1 MGTSSGR
8 LGSSGRPRFFG
19 RRFDIP
25 GGRCEDRVVPS
36 PKMIEEAG
44 FVRLYGAR
52 QNNLKNIDVEFPHA
66 SLTVV
71 TGVSGSGKSS
81 LAFDTIYAEG
91 QRRYVE
97 CVSTYAKQF
106 LERLPRPDYD
116 RVDGLAPALAIR
128 QGAAAQTGRSTVGTV
143 TEVADH
149 LRLLLARVGET
160 VCGRCGTK
168 VPRHSVD
175 SVLEAILARGREE
188 VTLWFELPAQ
198 GRESAKQLWGLA
210 LARGFVRA
218 RSGSV
223 APPRARGATASARP
237 GWARLDEAMPKG
249 FASPIQIY
257 VDRLLPAPENRTR
270 LRESLEIAW
279 REGHGRVF
287 VERETGETLCYH
299 DGRTC
304 ERCGR
309 EFPEPLPQLFSFNSP
324 YGACPECRGFG
335 NILTFTL
342 RRVVPD
348 PGKSVMEG
356 ALDPW
361 ANSWRAH
368 FLPKLK
374 AVSERHGI
382 PLDRPFRSLSKEHRK
397 ILLDGAPGF
406 RGVFPFLERLR
417 EKAYKSSA
425 RFLVKRYQEAVLCAT
440 CAGNRLKPE
449 ALEVYVG
456 GKNIAQLA
464 AMTVGELRTF
474 LTTLQLDSAREQVAA
489 TILAELRGRL
499 EYLAETGLHYLT
511 LDRPSKTLSGGEAQ
525 RIELANALGG
535 SLSHALY
542 VLDEPTVGLHPR
554 DTERL
559 IRVLRRLQGRK
570 NTLLVV
576 EHDPDVIQS
585 ADYVLELG
593 PGAGERGGRVLYQGP
608 REGWPGRDLVAAEW
622 AGAIADASSEPYGR
636 AKKAEWI
643 EIRGAR
649 EHNLKGIDVR
659 IPIGAIVGVC
669 GVSGSGKSTLV
680 EEILWRAAARAAGE
694 DPPEAG
700 AHGSVTGL
708 DSFDRVALV
717 DQTPVMRSL
726 RSNPVTYVKAFDRI
740 RERYARTPL
749 ARQRGY
755 SPGTFSFNVKG
766 GRCERCEGAGVD
778 RVEMYFLA
786 DLWVPCEACGGRRYR
801 ADVLEV
807 KVHGLSLD
815 QLLDRTVEETLALF
829 QGETEIQEPLW
840 VLERVGLGYL
850 RLGQPLSTLSGGE
863 VQRLKLA
870 RELSDRGSAATL
882 YLLDEPTVGLHR
894 KDVLV
899 LLRVLRELKRRGST
913 VVLVEH
919 NLDLLAACDY
929 LIELGPEGG
938 EAGGYLV
945 AEGSP
950 DEIARNEGSLTG
962 RYLRKTAA
970 CA

>member
-1 MGTSSGR
+1 MVPIPNSAEGE
-8 LGSSGRPRFFG
+8 GS
-19 RRFDIP
+19 
-25 GGRCEDRVVPS
+25 
-36 PKMIEEAG
+36 
-44 FVRLYGAR
+44 VRLYGAR
-52 QNNLKNIDVEFPHA
+52 QNNLKNIDVEFPRA
-66 SLTVV
+66 ALTVV

-160 VCGRCGTK
+160 ICAKCGTK

-175 SVLEAILARGREE
+175 SVLEGILARDREE
-188 VTLWFELPAQ
+188 VTLWFELPAHR
-198 GRESAKQLWGLA
+198 GETAKQLWARA

-223 APPRARGATASARP
+223 APPRSRKAPALART
-237 GWARLDEAMPKG
+237 GWARLDEPPPRG
-249 FASPIQIY
+249 LTPPIHVY

-287 VERETGETLCYH
+287 VEGEAGETLRYH

-335 NILTFTL
+335 NVLTFTL
-342 RRVVPD
+342 RRIVPN
-348 PGKSVMEG
+348 PGKSVLEG
-356 ALDPW
+356 ALEPW

-374 AVSERHGI
+374 TVSERYGI
-382 PLDRPFRSLSKEHRK
+382 PLDQPFRSLSKEHRK
-397 ILLDGAPGF
+397 ILLEGAPGF
-406 RGVFPFLERLR
+406 RGVLPFLERLR
-417 EKAYKSSA
+417 AKSYKSSA
-425 RFLVKRYQEAVLCAT
+425 RFLVKHYQEAVLCAT
-440 CAGNRLKPE
+440 CGGNRLKPE

-456 GKNIAQLA
+456 GRNIAQLG
-464 AMTVGELRTF
+464 AMTVGDLRSF
-474 LTTLQLDSAREQVAA
+474 LAALRLDATGEQVAA
-489 TILAELRGRL
+489 TILAELRARL
-499 EYLAETGLHYLT
+499 EYLSETGLDYLT

-585 ADYVLELG
+585 ADWILELG

-608 REGWPGRDLVAAEW
+608 REQWPGRDLASSEW
-622 AGAIADASSEPYGR
+622 AGAVADAASEPYGR
-636 AKKAEWI
+636 AKKATWI
-643 EIRGAR
+643 EVRGAR
-649 EHNLKGIDVR
+649 EHNLKGIDVK
-659 IPIGAIVGVC
+659 IPVGAFVGVC
-669 GVSGSGKSTLV
+669 GVSGSGKSTLI
-680 EEILWRAAARAAGE
+680 EDILWRAAAGAMGE
-694 DPPEAG
+694 DVPEAG
-700 AHGSVTGL
+700 AHGSVHGL
-708 DSFDRVALV
+708 ESFDRVALV
-717 DQTPVMRSL
+717 DQTPVMRSF
-726 RSNPVTYVKAFDRI
+726 RSNPVTYIKAFDRI

-755 SPGTFSFNVKG
+755 TPGTFSFNVKG
-766 GRCERCEGAGVD
+766 GRCEHCEGAGVD

-786 DLWVPCEACGGRRYR
+786 DLWVPCETCGGRRYR

-815 QLLDRTVEETLALF
+815 QLLDKTVEETLALF

-840 VLERVGLGYL
+840 VLERVGLGYV

-863 VQRLKLA
+863 IQRLKLA
-870 RELSDRGSAATL
+870 RELSDRTSAATL
-882 YLLDEPTVGLHR
+882 FLLDEPTVGLHR

-945 AEGSP
+945 AEGP
-950 DEIARNEGSLTG
+950 PEEIARNEGSLTG
-962 RYLRKTAA
+962 RYLRRIAA

>member
-1 MGTSSGR
+1 MSNQA
-8 LGSSGRPRFFG
+8 
-19 RRFDIP
+19 
-25 GGRCEDRVVPS
+25 E
-36 PKMIEEAG
+36 
-44 FVRLYGAR
+44 FVRLRGAR
-52 QNNLKNIDVEFPHA
+52 QNNLKNIDVAFPRA
-66 SLTVV
+66 ALTVV

-116 RVDGLAPALAIR
+116 GIEGLAPALAIR

-143 TEVADH
+143 TEIADH
-149 LRLLLARVGET
+149 LRLLLARVGDT
-160 VCGRCGTK
+160 VCGACGTK

-175 SVLEAILARGREE
+175 SVLEAMLARGPEE
-188 VTLWFELPAQ
+188 VTIAFTLPAHP
-198 GRESAKQLWGLA
+198 GEKPKDLWARA

-218 RSGSV
+218 RPT
-223 APPRARGATASARP
+223 APGT
-237 GWARLDEAMPKG
+237 WARLDEPAPRGVK
-249 FASPIQIY
+249 APVQVY
-257 VDRLLPAPENRTR
+257 VDRIAPTPANRMR

-279 REGHGRVF
+279 REGHGRVLI
-287 VERETGETLCYH
+287 EHTGGETLAYH

-324 YGACPECRGFG
+324 YGACPDCRGFG

-342 RRVVPD
+342 RRIIPD
-348 PGKSVMEG
+348 PGKTILEG
-356 ALDPW
+356 ALEPW

-368 FLPKLK
+368 FMPKLK
-374 AVSERHGI
+374 TVSERYGI
-382 PLDRPFRSLSKEHRK
+382 PLDVPFRSLSEEHQK
-397 ILLDGAPGF
+397 ILLEGAPGF
-406 RGVFPFLERLR
+406 RGVFPFLNRLR
-417 EKAYKSSA
+417 EKSYKSSA
-425 RFLVKRYQEAVLCAT
+425 RFLVKHYQEPMVCER
-440 CAGNRLKPE
+440 CGGNRLKPE
-449 ALEVYVG
+449 ALEVFVG
-456 GKNIAQLA
+456 GRNIAQLL
-464 AMTVGELRTF
+464 AMTVGELRAF
-474 LTTLQLDSAREQVAA
+474 LSTLTLDPIRE
-489 TILAELRGRL
+489 TIASTVLAELRGRL
-499 EYLAETGLHYLT
+499 EYLDETGLHYLT

-559 IRVLRRLQGRK
+559 IRVLRRLQSRK
-570 NTLLVV
+570 NTLLIV

-585 ADYVLELG
+585 ADWIVELG

-608 REGWPGRDLVAAEW
+608 RERWPGRDLAGSEW
-622 AGAIADASSEPYGR
+622 AEAVADQGGSPYG
-636 AKKAEWI
+636 KGKGKGKGKGSGWI
-643 EIRGAR
+643 EILGAS
-649 EHNLKGIDVR
+649 EHNLKSIDVR
-659 IPIGAIVGVC
+659 IPAGAIVGIC

-680 EEILWRAAARAAGE
+680 EDILWRAAARALGE
-694 DPPEAG
+694 DAPEPG
-700 AHGSVTGL
+700 AHRSVRGI

-749 ARQRGY
+749 GRQRGY
-755 SPGTFSFNVKG
+755 TPGTFSFNVKG
-766 GRCERCEGAGVD
+766 GRCELCEGAGVN

-786 DLWVPCEACGGRRYR
+786 DLWVPCESCGGRRYSPE
-801 ADVLEV
+801 VLEV

-815 QLLDRTVEETLALF
+815 LLLDKTVEETLALF

-863 VQRLKLA
+863 IQRLKLA
-870 RELSDRGSAATL
+870 RELSDRAAATTL
-882 YLLDEPTVGLHR
+882 FLLDEPTVGLHR
-894 KDVLV
+894 RDVLV

-913 VVLVEH
+913 VILVEH

-929 LIELGPEGG
+929 VIELGPEGG
-938 EAGGYLV
+938 AQGGYLM
-945 AEGSP
+945 AEGTP
-950 DEIARNEGSLTG
+950 EDLARNEASLTG
-962 RYLRKTAA
+962 RYLRRIAA

>member
-223 APPRARGATASARP
+223 APPRARGATASAPP

-636 AKKAEWI
+636 AKKAAWI

-950 DEIARNEGSLTG
+950 DEIARNEASLTG

>member
-1 MGTSSGR
+1 MSN
-8 LGSSGRPRFFG
+8 PA
-19 RRFDIP
+19 
-25 GGRCEDRVVPS
+25 E
-36 PKMIEEAG
+36 
-44 FVRLYGAR
+44 FVRLRGAR
-52 QNNLKNIDVEFPHA
+52 QNNLKNIDVAFPRA
-66 SLTVV
+66 ALTVV

-116 RVDGLAPALAIR
+116 GIEGLAPALAIR

-149 LRLLLARVGET
+149 LRLLLARVGDT
-160 VCGRCGTK
+160 VCGRCGTR
-168 VPRHSVD
+168 VPRHTVD
-175 SVLEAILARGREE
+175 SVLEAMLARGEEE
-188 VTLWFELPAQ
+188 VTISFTLAAHPGEKAKGLWA
-198 GRESAKQLWGLA
+198 RA

-218 RSGSV
+218 R
-223 APPRARGATASARP
+223 PTSAAA
-237 GWARLDEAMPKG
+237 WARLDEPAPRG
-249 FASPIQIY
+249 LGASIQVH
-257 VDRLLPAPENRTR
+257 VDRIAPTPENRMR

-287 VERETGETLCYH
+287 VERAGGETLVYH

-342 RRVVPD
+342 RRIIPD
-348 PGKSVMEG
+348 PGKTILEG
-356 ALDPW
+356 ALEPW

-368 FLPKLK
+368 FMPKLR
-374 AVSERHGI
+374 AVSERYGI
-382 PLDRPFRSLSKEHRK
+382 PLDAPFRSLSEEHRK
-397 ILLDGAPGF
+397 ILLEGAPGF
-406 RGVFPFLERLR
+406 RGVLPFLNRLR
-417 EKAYKSSA
+417 EKSYKSSA
-425 RFLVKRYQEAVLCAT
+425 RFLVKHYQEPVVCER
-440 CAGNRLKPE
+440 CGGGRLKPE
-449 ALEVYVG
+449 ALEVFVG
-456 GKNIAQLA
+456 GRNIAQLL
-464 AMTVGELRTF
+464 AMTVGELRAF
-474 LTTLQLDSAREQVAA
+474 LSALTLDPVRETIAA
-489 TILAELRGRL
+489 TVLAELRGRL
-499 EYLAETGLHYLT
+499 EYLDETGLHYLT

-559 IRVLRRLQGRK
+559 IRVLRRLQSRK
-570 NTLLVV
+570 NTLLIV

-585 ADYVLELG
+585 ADWIVELG

-608 REGWPGRDLVAAEW
+608 RARWPGRDLAGSEW
-622 AGAIADASSEPYGR
+622 AEAVADQGGPPYGKGKG
-636 AKKAEWI
+636 KKTGWI
-643 EIRGAR
+643 EILGAR
-649 EHNLKGIDVR
+649 EHNLKSIDVR
-659 IPIGAIVGVC
+659 IPVGAIVGVC

-680 EEILWRAAARAAGE
+680 EDILWRAAERALGGDA
-694 DPPEAG
+694 PEPG
-700 AHGSVTGL
+700 AHRSVRGL
-708 DSFDRVALV
+708 DCFDRVALV

-749 ARQRGY
+749 ARERGY
-755 SPGTFSFNVKG
+755 TPGTFSFNVKG
-766 GRCERCEGAGVD
+766 GRCERCEGAGVN

-786 DLWVPCEACGGRRYR
+786 DLWVPCEACGGRRYGPE
-801 ADVLEV
+801 VLEV
-807 KVHGLSLD
+807 KVHGLTLD
-815 QLLDRTVEETLALF
+815 ALLDKTVEETLALF

-863 VQRLKLA
+863 IQRLKLA
-870 RELSDRGSAATL
+870 RELSDRTTASTL
-882 YLLDEPTVGLHR
+882 FLLDEPTVGLHR
-894 KDVLV
+894 RDVLV

-938 EAGGYLV
+938 
-945 AEGSP
+945 AEGGHRIAEGTP
-950 DEIARNEGSLTG
+950 EDLARNEASLTG
-962 RYLRKTAA
+962 RYLKRIAA

>member
-1 MGTSSGR
+1 M
-8 LGSSGRPRFFG
+8 PAPE
-19 RRFDIP
+19 IP
-25 GGRCEDRVVPS
+25 
-36 PKMIEEAG
+36 EEAG
-44 FVRLYGAR
+44 FIRLHGAR
-52 QNNLKNIDVEFPHA
+52 QNNLKNIDVEFPRA
-66 SLTVV
+66 ALTVV
-71 TGVSGSGKSS
+71 TGVSGS
-81 LAFDTIYAEG
+81 

-116 RVDGLAPALAIR
+116 RIDGLAPALAIR
-128 QGAAAQTGRSTVGTV
+128 QGAAAQTGRSTVGTI
-143 TEVADH
+143 TEVSDH
-149 LRLLLARVGET
+149 VRLLLARVGDT
-160 VCGRCGTK
+160 ICGQCGTP

-175 SVLEAILARGREE
+175 SVLEAILARGPEE
-188 VTLWFELPAQ
+188 VTVWFELPAQ
-198 GRESAKQLWGLA
+198 PREKPKDLWARA

-218 RSGSV
+218 R
-223 APPRARGATASARP
+223 ARGGA
-237 GWARLDEAMPKG
+237 WARLDEPMPRGTKT
-249 FASPIQIY
+249 PIQVY
-257 VDRLLPAPENRTR
+257 VDRIAASPENRAR

-287 VERETGETLCYH
+287 LGRGDQETLVYH
-299 DGRTC
+299 DGRIC

-342 RRVVPD
+342 RRVVRD
-348 PGKSVMEG
+348 PGKTLNEG

-368 FLPKLK
+368 FMPKLK
-374 AVSERHGI
+374 AVCERHGI
-382 PLDRPFRSLSKEHRK
+382 PMDEPFRSLSNEHQK
-397 ILLDGAPGF
+397 ILLEGEPGF

-417 EKAYKSSA
+417 EKSYKLSA
-425 RFLVKRYQEAVLCAT
+425 RFLVKAYQEPMLCAR
-440 CAGNRLKPE
+440 CGGNRLKPE
-449 ALEVYVG
+449 ALEVFVG
-456 GKNIAQLA
+456 GKNIAALS
-464 AMTVGELRTF
+464 AMTVGELRAF
-474 LTTLQLDSAREQVAA
+474 FATLRLDPLRETIAA
-489 TILAELRGRL
+489 TVLAELRGRL
-499 EYLAETGLHYLT
+499 EYLGETGLDYLT

-559 IRVLRRLQGRK
+559 IRVLRRLQSRK
-570 NTLLVV
+570 NTLLIV

-585 ADYVLELG
+585 ADWIVEMG

-608 REGWPGRDLVAAEW
+608 RERWPGRDLAARESAETVAEA
-622 AGAIADASSEPYGR
+622 APPPYGAAR
-636 AKKAEWI
+636 KAGWI
-643 EIRGAR
+643 EIQGAA
-649 EHNLKGIDVR
+649 EHNLKGIDAR
-659 IPIGAIVGVC
+659 IPIGSIVGVC

-680 EEILWRAAARAAGE
+680 EDILWRAAARSLGQDA
-694 DPPEAG
+694 PEPG
-700 AHGSVTGL
+700 AHRSVRGL

-717 DQTPVMRSL
+717 DQTPVLRSL

-749 ARQRGY
+749 ARQRRY
-755 SPGTFSFNVKG
+755 TPGTFSFNVKG
-766 GRCERCEGAGVD
+766 GRCERCEGAGVN

-801 ADVLEV
+801 PEVLEV
-807 KVHGLSLD
+807 KVHGLSMD
-815 QLLDRTVEETLALF
+815 QLLEKTVEETLALF
-829 QGETEIQEPLW
+829 HGETEIQEPLW
-840 VLERVGLGYL
+840 VLERVGLGYV

-870 RELSDRGSAATL
+870 RELADRASAITL
-882 YLLDEPTVGLHR
+882 FVLDEPTVGLHR

-899 LLRVLRELKRRGST
+899 LLRVLRELRRRGST
-913 VVLVEH
+913 VVVVEH
-919 NLDLLAACDY
+919 NLDLLTACDY

-938 EAGGYLV
+938 EAGGYRI
-945 AEGSP
+945 AEGTP
-950 DEIARNEGSLTG
+950 EDLARNEASLTG
-962 RYLRKTAA
+962 RYLRKIAA

>member
-1 MGTSSGR
+1 VPTEPAEGAEW
-8 LGSSGRPRFFG
+8 
-19 RRFDIP
+19 I
-25 GGRCEDRVVPS
+25 RVH
-36 PKMIEEAG
+36 
-44 FVRLYGAR
+44 GAR
-52 QNNLKNIDVEFPHA
+52 QNNLKNVDVALPRS

-116 RVDGLAPALAIR
+116 RVEGLAPAIAIR
-128 QGAAAQTGRSTVGTV
+128 QGAAAQTGRSTVGTI
-143 TEVADH
+143 TEIADH

-160 VCGRCGTK
+160 ICGRCGTQ

-175 SVLEAILARGREE
+175 SVLESILTRGPEE
-188 VTLWFELPAQ
+188 ITLWFELPAAEGETTQ
-198 GRESAKQLWGLA
+198 DLWQRA

-218 RSGSV
+218 RAGSSP
-223 APPRARGATASARP
+223 AGAAWS
-237 GWARLDEAMPKG
+237 RLDEPMPRGIK
-249 FASPIQIY
+249 APLQIY
-257 VDRLLPAPENRTR
+257 VDRITASPENRMR
-270 LRESLEIAW
+270 IRESLEIAW
-279 REGHGRVF
+279 REGHGRPF
-287 VERETGETLCYH
+287 VERGSGETLRYH

-309 EFPEPLPQLFSFNSP
+309 EFPEPLPQLFSFNSA
-324 YGACPECRGFG
+324 YGACPDCRGFG

-342 RRVVPD
+342 RRIVPH
-348 PGKSVMEG
+348 PERTVLEG

-361 ANSWRAH
+361 ANSWRSY

-382 PLDRPFRSLSKEHRK
+382 PLDRPFRSLSKEHQK
-397 ILLDGAPGF
+397 ILLEGAPGF

-417 EKAYKSSA
+417 AKAYKSSA
-425 RFLVKRYQEAVLCAT
+425 RFLVKHYQEAVVCAT
-440 CAGNRLKPE
+440 CGGNRLKPE
-449 ALEVYVG
+449 SLEVQVG
-456 GKNIAQLA
+456 GKNIAELSSS
-464 AMTVGELRTF
+464 TVGDLRAF
-474 LTTLQLDSAREQVAA
+474 VAGLSLDPVREKIAA
-489 TILAELRGRL
+489 PILAELRGRL
-499 EYLAETGLHYLT
+499 EYLGETGLDYLT
-511 LDRPSKTLSGGEAQ
+511 LDRASKTLSGGEAQ

-559 IRVLRRLQGRK
+559 IRVLRRLQERK

-576 EHDPDVIQS
+576 EHDPDVIAS
-585 ADYVLELG
+585 ADWIVELG

-608 REGWPGRDLVAAEW
+608 EPAWPGRDAAAVEW
-622 AGAIADASSEPYGR
+622 AGAVAESVTPYRVPRASD
-636 AKKAEWI
+636 WI
-643 EIRGAR
+643 EIQGAA

-659 IPIGAIVGVC
+659 IPCGSIVGVC

-680 EEILWRAAARAAGE
+680 EDILWRAAARAVGE
-694 DPPEAG
+694 DAPEPGVHRA
-700 AHGSVTGL
+700 VTGV
-708 DSFDRVALV
+708 SRFSRVALV
-717 DQTPVMRSL
+717 DQTPVVRSL
-726 RSNPVTYVKAFDRI
+726 RSNPATYVKAFDRI

-755 SPGTFSFNVKG
+755 TPGTFSFNVKG
-766 GRCERCEGAGVD
+766 GRCEVCEGAGLT

-786 DLWVPCEACGGRRYR
+786 DLWIPCETCRGRRYR
-801 ADVLEV
+801 ADVLEI

-815 QLLDRTVEETLALF
+815 QLLEKTVEETLAVF
-829 QGETEIQEPLW
+829 QGEAEIQGPLW

-863 VQRLKLA
+863 IQRLKLA
-870 RELSDRGSAATL
+870 RELSDRGDASAL
-882 YLLDEPTVGLHR
+882 YVLDEPTVGLHR
-894 KDVLV
+894 KDILV
-899 LLRVLRELKRRGST
+899 LLRVLRELKRRGAT
-913 VVLVEH
+913 IVLVEH

-929 LIELGPEGG
+929 LIELGPDGG
-938 EAGGYLV
+938 EAGGHLV
-945 AEGSP
+945 ASGTPE
-950 DEIARNEGSLTG
+950 EIARDGRSATG
-962 RYLRKTAA
+962 RYLKKTAA

>member
-1 MGTSSGR
+1 MPETE
-8 LGSSGRPRFFG
+8 
-19 RRFDIP
+19 IP
-25 GGRCEDRVVPS
+25 DPVE
-36 PKMIEEAG
+36 

-52 QNNLKNIDVEFPHA
+52 QNNLQNIDVEFPRA

-116 RVDGLAPALAIR
+116 RIEGLAPALAIR
-128 QGAAAQTGRSTVGTV
+128 QGAAAQTGRSTVGTI

-160 VCGRCGTK
+160 VCGRCGTR

-175 SVLEAILARGREE
+175 SVLEAILARGAEE
-188 VTLWFELPAQ
+188 VTLWFELSP
-198 GRESAKQLWGLA
+198 GTGERSRDLWSRA

-218 RSGSV
+218 RPAGAEAG
-223 APPRARGATASARP
+223 APWS
-237 GWARLDEAMPKG
+237 RLDEPMPRGIK
-249 FASPIQIY
+249 PPYHVY
-257 VDRLLPAPENRTR
+257 VDRLSPTPENRMR
-270 LRESLEIAW
+270 LRESLEVAW

-287 VERETGETLCYH
+287 VGRASGEILVYH

-324 YGACPECRGFG
+324 YGACPECHGFG

-342 RRVVPD
+342 RKVVPH
-348 PGKSVMEG
+348 PERSVLEG

-374 AVSERHGI
+374 AVAERHGI
-382 PLDRPFRSLSKEHRK
+382 PLDRPFRTLSNEHQK
-397 ILLDGAPGF
+397 ILLEGAPGF

-417 EKAYKSSA
+417 EKSYKSSA
-425 RFLVKRYQEAVLCAT
+425 RFLVKHYQEAVVCST
-440 CAGNRLKPE
+440 CNGNRLKPE
-449 ALEVYVG
+449 ALEVQVG
-456 GKNIAQLA
+456 GRHIAELLG
-464 AMTVGELRTF
+464 MTVGGLRAF
-474 LTTLQLDSAREQVAA
+474 LSTLHLERARERIAA
-489 TILAELRGRL
+489 PILAELRGRL
-499 EYLAETGLHYLT
+499 EYLGETGLDYLT
-511 LDRPSKTLSGGEAQ
+511 LDRASKTLSGGEAQ

-559 IRVLRRLQGRK
+559 IRVLRRLQSRR

-585 ADYVLELG
+585 ADWILELG
-593 PGAGERGGRVLYQGP
+593 PGAGERGGRVTYQGP
-608 REGWPGRDLVAAEW
+608 RERWPGRDQAAAEW
-622 AGAIADASSEPYGR
+622 ADAVAEGSRSAYGAGRKAD
-636 AKKAEWI
+636 WI

-649 EHNLKGIDVR
+649 EHNLKSVDVR
-659 IPIGAIVGVC
+659 IPVGAIVGIC

-680 EEILWRAAARAAGE
+680 EDILWRAAARALGQDA
-694 DPPEAG
+694 PEP
-700 AHGSVTGL
+700 GSHRSVSGL
-708 DSFDRVALV
+708 EPFDRVSLV
-717 DQTPVMRSL
+717 DQSPVVRSL
-726 RSNPVTYVKAFDRI
+726 RSNPATYIKAFDRI

-749 ARQRGY
+749 ARQRDY
-755 SPGTFSFNVKG
+755 TPGTFSFNVKG
-766 GRCERCEGAGVD
+766 GRCERCEGAGVT

-786 DLWVPCEACGGRRYR
+786 DLWIPCEACRGRRYR
-801 ADVLEV
+801 TDVLEV
-807 KVHGLSLD
+807 TVHGLSLD
-815 QLLDRTVEETLALF
+815 QLLDRTIEQTLALF
-829 QGETEIQEPLW
+829 QGESEIQEPLW

-863 VQRLKLA
+863 IQRLKLA
-870 RELSDRGSAATL
+870 RELGDRGSKATL

-894 KDVLV
+894 KDVMV

-938 EAGGYLV
+938 EAGGSVV

-950 DEIARNEGSLTG
+950 EEIARHETSATG

>member
-1 MGTSSGR
+1 M
-8 LGSSGRPRFFG
+8 PA
-19 RRFDIP
+19 P
-25 GGRCEDRVVPS
+25 EPNH
-36 PKMIEEAG
+36 EAG
-44 FVRLYGAR
+44 FVRLSGAR
-52 QNNLKNIDVEFPHA
+52 QNNLKNIDVEFPRA
-66 SLTVV
+66 ALTVV

-81 LAFDTIYAEG
+81 FAFDTIYAEG

-116 RVDGLAPALAIR
+116 QVEGLAPALAIR

-160 VCGRCGTK
+160 ICGQCGTK

-175 SVLEAILARGREE
+175 SVLEAILGRGPEE
-188 VTLWFELPAQ
+188 VTIWFTLPAYP
-198 GRESAKQLWGLA
+198 GESVKDLWARA

-218 RSGSV
+218 RPAG
-223 APPRARGATASARP
+223 GAGAGA
-237 GWARLDEAMPKG
+237 GAGAWARLDEPLPKRAKAPLHV
-249 FASPIQIY
+249 F
-257 VDRLLPAPENRTR
+257 VHRLAPTPENRMR

-287 VERETGETLCYH
+287 VQRGDGEVLCYH

-304 ERCGR
+304 EHCGR

-348 PGKSVMEG
+348 PGKTILEG
-356 ALDPW
+356 ALEPW

-374 AVSERHGI
+374 AVGERYGI
-382 PLDRPFRSLSKEHRK
+382 PLDKPYRSLSKEHQK
-397 ILLDGAPGF
+397 ILLEGAPGF
-406 RGVFPFLERLR
+406 RGVFPFLNRLR
-417 EKAYKSSA
+417 EKSYKSSA
-425 RFLVKRYQEAVLCAT
+425 RFLVKHYQEPVLCAT
-440 CAGNRLKPE
+440 CGGNRMKPE

-456 GKNIAQLA
+456 GRNVAQLLG
-464 AMTVGELRTF
+464 MTVGELRAF
-474 LTTLQLDSAREQVAA
+474 LSSLSLDPMREKIAS
-489 TILAELRGRL
+489 TILSELHGRL
-499 EYLAETGLHYLT
+499 EYLGETGLDYLT

-559 IRVLRRLQGRK
+559 IGVLRRLQGRK

-576 EHDPDVIQS
+576 EHDADVIQA
-585 ADYVLELG
+585 ADWIVELG

-608 REGWPGRDLVAAEW
+608 RDQWPGRDLSGAEW
-622 AGAIADASSEPYGR
+622 AEAVADQGAERYGR
-636 AKKAEWI
+636 ARKADWI
-643 EIRGAR
+643 EISGAT
-649 EHNLKGIDVR
+649 EHNLKGIDAR
-659 IPIGAIVGVC
+659 IPVGAIVGVC

-680 EEILWRAAARAAGE
+680 EEILWSAAARALGQDA
-694 DPPEAG
+694 PEPG
-700 AHGSVTGL
+700 AHRSVKGL
-708 DSFDRVALV
+708 ASFDRVALV
-717 DQTPVMRSL
+717 DQTPVMRSF
-726 RSNPVTYVKAFDRI
+726 RSNPVTYVKAFDKI

-749 ARQRGY
+749 ARERKY
-755 SPGTFSFNVKG
+755 MPGTFSFNVKG
-766 GRCERCEGAGVD
+766 GRCERCEGAGVE

-801 ADVLEV
+801 PEVLEV

-815 QLLDRTVEETLALF
+815 RLLEKTVEETIALF

-863 VQRLKLA
+863 IQRLKLA
-870 RELSDRGSAATL
+870 RELSERGSAATL

-929 LIELGPEGG
+929 LIELGPDGG
-938 EAGGYLV
+938 EAGGYLI
-945 AEGSP
+945 AEGAP
-950 DEIARNEGSLTG
+950 EELARNEGSLTG
-962 RYLRKTAA
+962 RYLRKIAA

>member
-1 MGTSSGR
+1 VSG
-8 LGSSGRPRFFG
+8 LPDS
-19 RRFDIP
+19 
-25 GGRCEDRVVPS
+25 
-36 PKMIEEAG
+36 EEVE
-44 FVRLYGAR
+44 FVRLHGAR
-52 QNNLKNIDVEFPHA
+52 QNNLKNIDVAFPRA
-66 SLTVV
+66 ALTVV

-81 LAFDTIYAEG
+81 FAFDTIYAEG

-116 RVDGLAPALAIR
+116 QVDGLAPALAIR
-128 QGAAAQTGRSTVGTV
+128 QGAAAQTGRSTVGTI
-143 TEVADH
+143 TEMADH

-160 VCGRCGTK
+160 ICGRCGTK

-175 SVLEAILARGREE
+175 SVLEAILARGPGE
-188 VTLWFELPAQ
+188 VTIWFEMPAHP
-198 GRESAKQLWGLA
+198 GEKPKDLWARA

-218 RSGSV
+218 R
-223 APPRARGATASARP
+223 AAATWS
-237 GWARLDEAMPKG
+237 RLDEGMPRGAK
-249 FASPIQIY
+249 APIQVY
-257 VDRLLPAPENRTR
+257 VDRVSPTQEHRAR

-287 VERETGETLCYH
+287 VEFPDGDVLRYH

-348 PGKSVMEG
+348 PGKTLLEG

-368 FLPKLK
+368 FMPKLK
-374 AVSERHGI
+374 TVSERFGI
-382 PLDRPFRSLSKEHRK
+382 PLDRPFRTLSQEHQK
-397 ILLDGAPGF
+397 ILLEGTTGF

-417 EKAYKSSA
+417 EKSYKSSA
-425 RFLVKRYQEAVLCAT
+425 RFLVKHYQEPMICGT
-440 CAGNRLKPE
+440 CGGNRMKPE
-449 ALEVYVG
+449 ALEVFVG
-456 GKNIAQLA
+456 GKNIAQLH
-464 AMTVGELRTF
+464 AMTVGEMRAF
-474 LTTLQLDSAREQVAA
+474 LTSLELDPLREEIAA

-499 EYLAETGLHYLT
+499 EYLGETGLDYLT

-559 IRVLRRLQGRK
+559 IRVLRRLQARK
-570 NTLLVV
+570 NTLLIV
-576 EHDPDVIQS
+576 EHDPDVIQA
-585 ADYVLELG
+585 ADWIVEMG

-608 REGWPGRDLVAAEW
+608 RERWPGRDLAGAEW
-622 AGAIADASSEPYGR
+622 AEAVADHGGEPYGR
-636 AKKAEWI
+636 PKRPEWI
-643 EIRGAR
+643 EILGAS
-649 EHNLKGIDVR
+649 EHNLKSLDVR
-659 IPIGAIVGVC
+659 IPVGSIVGVC

-680 EEILWRAAARAAGE
+680 EDILWRAAARALGQDA
-694 DPPEAG
+694 PEPG
-700 AHGSVTGL
+700 AHRSVRGL
-708 DSFDRVALV
+708 DVFDRVALV
-717 DQTPVMRSL
+717 DQSPVMRSF

-749 ARQRGY
+749 ARERRY
-755 SPGTFSFNVKG
+755 TPGTFSFNVKG
-766 GRCERCEGAGVD
+766 GRCERCEGAGVEK
-778 RVEMYFLA
+778 VEMYFLA
-786 DLWVPCEACGGRRYR
+786 DLWVPCDACGGRRYR
-801 ADVLEV
+801 QEVLEV
-807 KVHGLSLD
+807 KVHGLSLH
-815 QLLDRTVEETLALF
+815 QLLDKTIEETVALF

-850 RLGQPLSTLSGGE
+850 RMGQPLSTLSGGE
-863 VQRLKLA
+863 IQRLKLA
-870 RELSDRGSAATL
+870 RELSERSSSKTL
-882 YLLDEPTVGLHR
+882 FLLDEPTVGLHR
-894 KDVLV
+894 RDVLV
-899 LLRVLRELKRRGST
+899 LLRVLRELKRRGAT

-929 LIELGPEGG
+929 VIELGPEGG
-938 EAGGYLV
+938 EAGGRLI
-945 AEGSP
+945 AEGAP
-950 DEIARNEGSLTG
+950 EELARNDDSLTG
-962 RYLRKTAA
+962 RYLRKIAA

>member
-1 MGTSSGR
+1 M
-8 LGSSGRPRFFG
+8 
-19 RRFDIP
+19 P
-25 GGRCEDRVVPS
+25 GLE
-36 PKMIEEAG
+36 KLEEAG
-44 FVRLYGAR
+44 FVRLRGAR
-52 QNNLKNIDVEFPHA
+52 QNNLKNIDVDFPRA
-66 SLTVV
+66 ALTVV

-81 LAFDTIYAEG
+81 FAFDTIYAEG

-116 RVDGLAPALAIR
+116 QVDGLAPALAIR

-149 LRLLLARVGET
+149 LRLLLARVGDT
-160 VCGRCGTK
+160 ICGKCGTK

-175 SVLEAILARGREE
+175 SVLEAILARGAEL
-188 VTLWFELPAQ
+188 VTIWFTMPSHPGEKPKDQWA
-198 GRESAKQLWGLA
+198 LA

-218 RSGSV
+218 RAAG
-223 APPRARGATASARP
+223 ASA
-237 GWARLDEAMPKG
+237 WARLDEPIPRGAKG
-249 FASPIQIY
+249 PIQVYI
-257 VDRLLPAPENRTR
+257 DRIAPTPENRMR
-270 LRESLEIAW
+270 LRESLEVAW

-287 VERETGETLCYH
+287 INKEGAETLCYH

-348 PGKSVMEG
+348 PGKSVLEG

-374 AVSERHGI
+374 TISERHGI
-382 PLDRPFRSLSKEHRK
+382 PLDQPFRSLSKEHQK
-397 ILLDGAPGF
+397 ILLEGAPGF

-417 EKAYKSSA
+417 EKSYKSSA
-425 RFLVKRYQEAVLCAT
+425 RFLVKHYQEPVLCAT
-440 CAGNRLKPE
+440 CGGNRLKPE
-449 ALEVYVG
+449 ALEVFVG
-456 GKNIAQLA
+456 GRNIAELLG
-464 AMTVGELRTF
+464 MTVGDLRSFLGSLEL
-474 LTTLQLDSAREQVAA
+474 SPAREQIAA

-499 EYLAETGLHYLT
+499 EYLGETGLDYLT
-511 LDRPSKTLSGGEAQ
+511 LDRASKTLSGGEAQ

-559 IRVLRRLQGRK
+559 IRVLRRLQSRK

-576 EHDPDVIQS
+576 EHDPDVIQA
-585 ADYVLELG
+585 ADWIVELG

-608 REGWPGRDLVAAEW
+608 REGWPGRDMAGEEW
-622 AGAIADASSEPYGR
+622 AEAVAEHPAPYGR
-636 AKKAEWI
+636 TRQSAWI
-643 EIRGAR
+643 EILGAR
-649 EHNLKGIDVR
+649 EHNLKSIDVR
-659 IPIGAIVGVC
+659 IPVGAIVGVC

-680 EEILWRAAARAAGE
+680 EDILWRAADRALGGDA
-694 DPPEAG
+694 PEPG
-700 AHGSVTGL
+700 PNRSVKGL

-717 DQTPVMRSL
+717 DQSPVMRSF

-749 ARQRGY
+749 ARQRKY
-755 SPGTFSFNVKG
+755 TPGTFSFNVKG
-766 GRCERCEGAGVD
+766 GRCEGCEGAGVE

-786 DLWVPCEACGGRRYR
+786 DLWVPCESCGGRRYR
-801 ADVLEV
+801 AEVLEV

-815 QLLDRTVEETLALF
+815 QLLGKTVEETLALF

-863 VQRLKLA
+863 IQRLKLA
-870 RELSDRGSAATL
+870 RELSERGSAATL
-882 YLLDEPTVGLHR
+882 FLLDEPTVGLHR
-894 KDVLV
+894 RDVLV
-899 LLRVLRELKRRGST
+899 LLRVLRELKRRGAT

-919 NLDLLAACDY
+919 NLDLLSACDY

-938 EAGGYLV
+938 EAGGHLI

-950 DEIARNEGSLTG
+950 DELARNENSLTG
-962 RYLRKTAA
+962 RYLRKIAA

>member
-1 MGTSSGR
+1 MPSSEK
-8 LGSSGRPRFFG
+8 P
-19 RRFDIP
+19 
-25 GGRCEDRVVPS
+25 
-36 PKMIEEAG
+36 EAVE
-44 FVRLYGAR
+44 FVRLRGAR
-52 QNNLKNIDVEFPHA
+52 QNNLKNIDVEFPRA
-66 SLTVV
+66 ALTVV

-116 RVDGLAPALAIR
+116 QVDGLAPALAIR
-128 QGAAAQTGRSTVGTV
+128 QGAAAQTGRSTVGTM

-160 VCGRCGTK
+160 ICGQCGTK

-175 SVLEAILARGREE
+175 SVLEAILARGPGE
-188 VTLWFELPAQ
+188 VTIWFEMPAHP
-198 GRESAKQLWGLA
+198 RETAKDLWARA

-218 RSGSV
+218 RAAA
-223 APPRARGATASARP
+223 APAGDWS
-237 GWARLDEAMPKG
+237 RLDEPMPRGAK
-249 FASPIQIY
+249 APIQIY
-257 VDRLLPAPENRTR
+257 VDRLSPAPESRMR

-279 REGHGRVF
+279 REGHGQVF
-287 VERETGETLCYH
+287 VQDPGGETLRYR

-309 EFPEPLPQLFSFNSP
+309 EFLEPLPQLFSFNSP

-342 RRVVPD
+342 RRVVPN
-348 PGKSVMEG
+348 PGKTLLEG
-356 ALDPW
+356 ALEPW

-368 FLPKLK
+368 FMPKLK
-374 AVSERHGI
+374 AVSEKFGI
-382 PLDRPFRSLSKEHRK
+382 PLDRPYRTLSKEHQK
-397 ILLDGAPGF
+397 ILLEGAPGF

-417 EKAYKSSA
+417 EKSYKSSA
-425 RFLVKRYQEAVLCAT
+425 RFLVKHYQEPVLCAT
-440 CAGNRLKPE
+440 CGGNRLKPE
-449 ALEVYVG
+449 ALEVYVA
-456 GKNIAQLA
+456 GKNIAQLL
-464 AMTVGELRTF
+464 AMTVGEMRAF
-474 LTTLQLDSAREQVAA
+474 LASLTLDPRREQIAA

-499 EYLAETGLHYLT
+499 EYLSETGLHYLT

-559 IRVLRRLQGRK
+559 IRALRRLQARK
-570 NTLLVV
+570 NTLLIV
-576 EHDPDVIQS
+576 EHDPDVIQA
-585 ADYVLELG
+585 ADWIVELG

-608 REGWPGRDLVAAEW
+608 REGWPGRDLAGAEW
-622 AGAIADASSEPYGR
+622 AEAVAEGGEAYGR
-636 AKKAEWI
+636 PKRAEWI
-643 EIRGAR
+643 EILGAS
-649 EHNLKGIDVR
+649 EHNLKSIDVR
-659 IPIGAIVGVC
+659 VPIGSIVGVC

-680 EEILWRAAARAAGE
+680 EDILWRAAARALGQ
-694 DPPEAG
+694 DVPEPG
-700 AHGSVTGL
+700 AHGSVRGL
-708 DSFDRVALV
+708 DTFGRVALV
-717 DQTPVMRSL
+717 DQTPVMRSF

-749 ARQRGY
+749 ARQRAY
-755 SPGTFSFNVKG
+755 TPGTFSFNVKG
-766 GRCERCEGAGVD
+766 GRCERCEGAGVE

-801 ADVLEV
+801 REVLEC

-815 QLLDRTVEETLALF
+815 QLLDKTVEETLALF
-829 QGETEIQEPLW
+829 QGETDIQEPLW
-840 VLERVGLGYL
+840 VLERVGLAYL

-863 VQRLKLA
+863 IQRLKLA
-870 RELSDRGSAATL
+870 RELSDRTSATTL
-882 YLLDEPTVGLHR
+882 FILDEPTVGLHR
-894 KDVLV
+894 RDVLV
-899 LLRVLRELKRRGST
+899 LLRVLRELKRRGAT

-919 NLDLLAACDY
+919 NMDLLAACDY
-929 LIELGPEGG
+929 VIELGPEGG
-938 EAGGYLV
+938 EAGGRLI
-945 AEGSP
+945 AEGAP
-950 DEIARNEGSLTG
+950 EELARNEDSLTG
-962 RYLRKTAA
+962 RYLRKIAA

>member
-1 MGTSSGR
+1 
-8 LGSSGRPRFFG
+8 LG
-19 RRFDIP
+19 
-25 GGRCEDRVVPS
+25 GGLTGSAGAAKIVPVPVPEMS
-36 PKMIEEAG
+36 NQAE
-44 FVRLYGAR
+44 FVRLRGAR
-52 QNNLKNIDVEFPHA
+52 QNNLKNIDVAFPRA
-66 SLTVV
+66 ALTVV

-116 RVDGLAPALAIR
+116 GIDGLAPALAIR

-143 TEVADH
+143 TEIADH
-149 LRLLLARVGET
+149 LRLLLARVGDT
-160 VCGRCGTK
+160 VCGQCGTK

-175 SVLEAILARGREE
+175 SVLEAMLARSAEE
-188 VTLWFELPAQ
+188 VTIWFTLPAHP
-198 GRESAKQLWGLA
+198 GEKAKDLWARA

-218 RSGSV
+218 RP
-223 APPRARGATASARP
+223 AAGA
-237 GWARLDEAMPKG
+237 WARLDEPAPRGIKG
-249 FASPIQIY
+249 LVQVH
-257 VDRLLPAPENRTR
+257 VDRIAPKPANRTR
-270 LRESLEIAW
+270 LRESLETAW
-279 REGHGRVF
+279 REGRGRVF
-287 VERETGETLCYH
+287 IEHEGGEILAYH

-304 ERCGR
+304 EKCGR

-324 YGACPECRGFG
+324 YGACPDCRGFG

-342 RRVVPD
+342 RRVIPD
-348 PGKSVMEG
+348 PGKTILEG
-356 ALDPW
+356 ALEPW

-368 FLPKLK
+368 FMPKLK
-374 AVSERHGI
+374 TVSERYGI
-382 PLDRPFRSLSKEHRK
+382 PLDKPFRSLSEEHRK
-397 ILLDGAPGF
+397 ILLEGAPGF

-417 EKAYKSSA
+417 EKSYKSSA
-425 RFLVKRYQEAVLCAT
+425 RFLVKHYQEPMVCGR
-440 CAGNRLKPE
+440 CGGIRLKPE
-449 ALEVYVG
+449 ALEVFVAG
-456 GKNIAQLA
+456 RNIAQLL
-464 AMTVGELRTF
+464 AMTVGELRAF
-474 LTTLQLDSAREQVAA
+474 LAALTLDPVRETIAA
-489 TILAELRGRL
+489 TVLAELRGRL
-499 EYLAETGLHYLT
+499 EYLDETGLHYLT

-559 IRVLRRLQGRK
+559 IRVLRRLQSRK
-570 NTLLVV
+570 NTLLIV

-585 ADYVLELG
+585 ADWIVELG

-608 REGWPGRDLVAAEW
+608 RERWPGRDLAGSEW
-622 AGAIADASSEPYGR
+622 AEAVADQGGSSYGQG
-636 AKKAEWI
+636 KGNGSGWI
-643 EIRGAR
+643 EVLGAS
-649 EHNLKGIDVR
+649 EHNLKSIDVR
-659 IPIGAIVGVC
+659 IPVGSIVGVC

-680 EEILWRAAARAAGE
+680 EDILWRAAARALGE
-694 DPPEAG
+694 DAPEPG
-700 AHGSVTGL
+700 AHRAVRGL
-708 DSFDRVALV
+708 EPFDRVAMV

-726 RSNPVTYVKAFDRI
+726 RSNPATYVKAFDRI

-755 SPGTFSFNVKG
+755 TPGTFSFNVKG
-766 GRCERCEGAGVD
+766 GRCERCEGAGVN

-786 DLWVPCEACGGRRYR
+786 DLWVPCESCGGRRYSPE
-801 ADVLEV
+801 ALEV
-807 KVHGLSLD
+807 KVHGLSMD
-815 QLLDRTVEETLALF
+815 RLLDKTIEETLALF

-863 VQRLKLA
+863 IQRLKLA
-870 RELSDRGSAATL
+870 RELSDRAAARTL
-882 YLLDEPTVGLHR
+882 FLLDEPTVGLHR
-894 KDVLV
+894 RDVLV

-929 LIELGPEGG
+929 VIELGPEGG
-938 EAGGYLV
+938 AQGGHLI
-945 AEGSP
+945 AEGTP
-950 DEIARNEGSLTG
+950 EDLARNEDSPTG
-962 RYLRKTAA
+962 RYLRRIAA

>member
-1 MGTSSGR
+1 M
-8 LGSSGRPRFFG
+8 
-19 RRFDIP
+19 
-25 GGRCEDRVVPS
+25 
-36 PKMIEEAG
+36 EAVE
-44 FVRLYGAR
+44 FVRLRGAR
-52 QNNLKNIDVEFPHA
+52 QNNLKNIDVEFPRA
-66 SLTVV
+66 ALTVV

-81 LAFDTIYAEG
+81 FAFDTIYAEG

-116 RVDGLAPALAIR
+116 QVDGLAPALAIR
-128 QGAAAQTGRSTVGTV
+128 QGAAAQTGRSTVGTI
-143 TEVADH
+143 TEMADH

-160 VCGRCGTK
+160 ICGQCGTK

-175 SVLEAILARGREE
+175 SVLEAILARGAGE
-188 VTLWFELPAQ
+188 VTIWFEMPAHP
-198 GRESAKQLWGLA
+198 GETPKDLWARA

-218 RSGSV
+218 RAAGV
-223 APPRARGATASARP
+223 EQAKGAGRAAGAAWS
-237 GWARLDEAMPKG
+237 RLDEGIPRGAK
-249 FASPIQIY
+249 APIQVY
-257 VDRLLPAPENRTR
+257 VDRLSPTQEHRAR

-287 VERETGETLCYH
+287 VEYPDGDLLRYH

-348 PGKSVMEG
+348 PGKTLLEG

-368 FLPKLK
+368 FMPKLK
-374 AVSERHGI
+374 TVSERFGI
-382 PLDRPFRSLSKEHRK
+382 PLDRPFRTLSKEHQK
-397 ILLDGAPGF
+397 ILLEGTTGF

-417 EKAYKSSA
+417 EKSYKSSA
-425 RFLVKRYQEAVLCAT
+425 RFLVKHYQEPMICGT
-440 CAGNRLKPE
+440 CAGHRMKPE
-449 ALEVYVG
+449 ALEVFVG
-456 GKNIAQLA
+456 GKNIAQLH
-464 AMTVGELRTF
+464 AMTVGDLRAFLASLELGP
-474 LTTLQLDSAREQVAA
+474 LREEIAA

-499 EYLAETGLHYLT
+499 EYLGETGLDYLT

-559 IRVLRRLQGRK
+559 IRVLRRLQARK
-570 NTLLVV
+570 NTLLIV
-576 EHDPDVIQS
+576 EHDPDVIQA
-585 ADYVLELG
+585 ADWIVEMG

-608 REGWPGRDLVAAEW
+608 RERWPGRDLAGAEW
-622 AGAIADASSEPYGR
+622 AEAVADHGGEPYGR
-636 AKKAEWI
+636 PKRPEWI
-643 EIRGAR
+643 EILGAS
-649 EHNLKGIDVR
+649 EHNLKSLDVR
-659 IPIGAIVGVC
+659 IPVGSIVGVC

-680 EEILWRAAARAAGE
+680 EDILWRAAARALGQDA
-694 DPPEAG
+694 PEPG
-700 AHGSVTGL
+700 AHRAVRGL
-708 DSFDRVALV
+708 DVFDRVALV
-717 DQTPVMRSL
+717 DQSPVMRSF

-749 ARQRGY
+749 ARERRY
-755 SPGTFSFNVKG
+755 TPGTFSFNVKG
-766 GRCERCEGAGVD
+766 GRCERCEGAGVEK
-778 RVEMYFLA
+778 VEMYFLA
-786 DLWVPCEACGGRRYR
+786 DLWVPCDACGGRRYR
-801 ADVLEV
+801 QEVLEV
-807 KVHGLSLD
+807 KVHGLSLH
-815 QLLDRTVEETLALF
+815 QLLDKTIEETVALF
-829 QGETEIQEPLW
+829 QGESEIQEPLW

-850 RLGQPLSTLSGGE
+850 RMGQPLSTLSGGE
-863 VQRLKLA
+863 IQRLKLA
-870 RELSDRGSAATL
+870 RELSERSSSKTL
-882 YLLDEPTVGLHR
+882 FLLDEPTVGLHR
-894 KDVLV
+894 RDVLV
-899 LLRVLRELKRRGST
+899 LLRVLRELKRRGAT

-929 LIELGPEGG
+929 VIELGPEGG
-938 EAGGYLV
+938 EAGGRLM
-945 AEGSP
+945 AEGAP
-950 DEIARNEGSLTG
+950 EELARNDDSLTG
-962 RYLRKTAA
+962 RYLRKIAA

>member
-1 MGTSSGR
+1 MPH
-8 LGSSGRPRFFG
+8 RPS
-19 RRFDIP
+19 
-25 GGRCEDRVVPS
+25 VPAL
-36 PKMIEEAG
+36 E
-44 FVRLYGAR
+44 FVRLFGAR
-52 QNNLKNIDVEFPHA
+52 QNNLQDLDVEFPHG

-116 RVDGLAPALAIR
+116 RVEGLAPALAIR

-143 TEVADH
+143 TEIADH
-149 LRLLLARVGET
+149 LRLLLARIGET

-175 SVLEAILARGREE
+175 SVLEAILARGPEE
-188 VTLWFELPAQ
+188 VTLWFELN
-198 GRESAKQLWGLA
+198 GRAGESAQELRALA
-210 LARGFVRA
+210 LGRGFIRA
-218 RSGSV
+218 RSG
-223 APPRARGATASARP
+223 AAARSGASPTP
-237 GWARLDEAMPKG
+237 GPWVRLDEPMPRCEKPLHV
-249 FASPIQIY
+249 F
-257 VDRLLPAPENRTR
+257 VDRLPAIPANRMR
-270 LRESLEIAW
+270 LRESLESAW
-279 REGHGRVF
+279 REGHGRVS
-287 VERETGETLCYH
+287 VERASGETLRYH

-309 EFPEPLPQLFSFNSP
+309 EFPEPIPQLFSFNSP
-324 YGACPECRGFG
+324 YGACPECKGFG
-335 NILTFTL
+335 NVLTFTT
-342 RRVVPD
+342 RKIVPD
-348 PGKSVMEG
+348 PGKSVLEG

-374 AVSERHGI
+374 AVAKSHGI
-382 PLDRPFRSLSKEHRK
+382 PIEKPFRSLSKEHQA
-397 ILLDGAPGF
+397 ILLEGAPGF
-406 RGVFPFLERLR
+406 RGVLPFLERLR
-417 EKAYKSSA
+417 EKSYKSSA
-425 RFLVKRYQEAVLCAT
+425 RFLVKRYQESVICDS
-440 CAGNRLKPE
+440 CRGIRLKPE
-449 ALEVYVG
+449 ALEVSVG
-456 GKNIAQLA
+456 DRNVAELL
-464 AMTVGELRTF
+464 AMTVGALRSF
-474 LTTLQLDSAREQVAA
+474 LATLALDPVREAIAA
-489 TILAELRGRL
+489 PILAELRGRL
-499 EYLAETGLHYLT
+499 EYLGETGLDYLT

-559 IRVLRRLQGRK
+559 IRVLRRLQGRR

-585 ADYVLELG
+585 ADWIIELG
-593 PGAGERGGRVLYQGP
+593 PQAGARGGRLLYQGP
-608 REGWPGRDLVAAEW
+608 RERWPEQGAAPLDRGEAVAEGP
-622 AGAIADASSEPYGR
+622 AGPYGGRR
-636 AKKAEWI
+636 ASWI

-649 EHNLKGIDVR
+649 EHNLKEIDVK
-659 IPIGAIVGVC
+659 IPVGAIVGVC

-680 EEILWRAAARAAGE
+680 EDILWRAAARATGE
-694 DPPEAG
+694 EAPEPG
-700 AHGSVTGL
+700 AHRSLRGL
-708 DSFDRVALV
+708 EPFERVSLV
-717 DQTPVMRSL
+717 DQSPVVRSV

-740 RERYARTPL
+740 RERYARAPL
-749 ARQRGY
+749 ARERRY
-755 SPGTFSFNVKG
+755 TPGMFSFNVKG
-766 GRCERCEGAGVD
+766 GRCERCEGAGVT

-801 ADVLEV
+801 SDVLEV
-807 KVHGLSLD
+807 TVHGLPLD
-815 QLLDRTVEETLALF
+815 KLLEKTVEQAIEVF
-829 QGETEIQEPLW
+829 SGETEIQEPLW
-840 VLERVGLGYL
+840 VLERVGLGYV

-863 VQRLKLA
+863 IQRLKLA
-870 RELSDRGSAATL
+870 RELSDRAHAATL

-899 LLRVLRELKRRGST
+899 LLRVLRELRRRGST
-913 VVLVEH
+913 VVVVEH

-945 AEGSP
+945 AAGAPE
-950 DEIARNEGSLTG
+950 EIARDESSATG
-962 RYLRKTAA
+962 RYLRKIAA